1 MNQDLQTKFDA
12 LEKDRKKLFD
22 SLQSLNTDELNAK
35 PDEKSWSVATTIRH
49 LILAEEMSLRY
60 LSKKTVD
67 TSKAANTGLKNV
79 WRMLLIKGVFFFDIK
94 FKAPAIV
101 NPEVSAETLEQLEQS
116 WSAIRADTYKIL
128 AKLSEADT
136 QKELWKHA
144 LAGKLNV
151 QQMLNFFALHASRHT
166 AQIERTVRVV
176 QPSSKQ

>member
-22 SLQSLNTDELNAK
+22 SLKSLTTDELNAK

-60 LSKKTVD
+60 LQKKTMD
-67 TSKAANTGLKNV
+67 TARAEKTGLKNI
-79 WRMLLIKGVFFFDIK
+79 WRMLLVRGVFFFDIK

-101 NPEVSAETLEQLEQS
+101 DPEVTHETLEQLEQS

-151 QQMLNFFALHASRHT
+151 QQMLSFFALHASRHT